1 MDNRERQ
8 LAGIRNGWWLVRA
21 GPRALAAAVTLALTP
36 AAAMAADAVPSSLY
50 ARILEVRE
58 QSRFVPDKALTQL
71 LKLQA
76 EAVDAPPATQAE
88 LLTQLTMANM
98 RAGHSDAALAAAD
111 QLIAYGQ
118 SLRDNAIIAKGQMVK
133 SFVLFDRADV
143 KAAHQLSFDAEKTAA
158 NSSNL
163 ALRSQIAVAV
173 GDTYA
178 AQGNFPA
185 ALVKLQNGVDMARQV
200 NDDPVILVGALNEL
214 VGLYTQMKDYDK
226 ASAALEEL
234 LTETEKLRSPGR
246 MAAAKITEYGLAI
259 DSGQPKRA
267 LRALLQSLDLERKLG
282 AERMMGVTLVNLSDS
297 YLKEHDYPRAAQ
309 YATESLR
316 STQLTNDKSVE
327 ATARVNLGQ
336 AYLGMGRIAEGKKQ
350 YEAGMA
356 RYEQENNK
364 PDLQSALREYGEA
377 LERSGDLGGAVSA
390 YHRERKLSNELF
402 EKQRR
407 QAVLELQEKYE
418 TEKKQRQIQLLSQE
432 NQVKGAEIDN
442 RRLQQRVWWLLALV
456 FALASVVVGLLY
468 RKVRHANAQLEVKN
482 LELKAQSTLD
492 PLTSLYNRRHFQ
504 DFMRDSPHAGL
515 PVLDKRALHGDDIV
529 GALFLLDVDHFKHI
543 NDRHGH
549 AAGDAVLRMIAE
561 NLRVVLRETDMI
573 VRWGGEEFLAFLPA
587 LPRHGVDEVARRI
600 LAGISSQ
607 VIRYQDQEISVHVS
621 VGFSPFPLAPAGAP
635 LPWERAVNLV
645 DMALYLAKAHGR
657 NRAYGL
663 RGFHN
668 FQHSSMEQIEQDL
681 EGAWRAGF
689 VDLSVVFGSEQEQR
703 LAELNNVVP
712 LKRAPEPA
720 KTTPH

>member
-1 MDNRERQ
+1 M
-8 LAGIRNGWWLVRA
+8 AGIRNGWWQVRA
-21 GPRALAAAVTLALTP
+21 GPRAFAAAVALALTP
-36 AAAMAADAVPSSLY
+36 AAAMAADAEPSTLY
-50 ARILEVRE
+50 ARIIEVRE

-76 EAVDAPPATQAE
+76 EAVNAPPATQAE
-88 LLTQLTMANM
+88 LLAQLTMANL

-118 SLRDNAIIAKGQMVK
+118 SLHDDAIVAKGQMVK

-143 KAAHQLSFDAEKTAA
+143 KAAHQLSFDAEKTAPT
-158 NSSNL
+158 SSNL

-185 ALVKLQNGVDMARQV
+185 ALVKLQNAVDMARQV

-226 ASAALEEL
+226 ASSALEEL

-246 MAAAKITEYGLAI
+246 MAVAKITEYGLAI

-309 YATESLR
+309 YANESLR
-316 STQLTNDKSVE
+316 STQLTNDKSTE

-336 AYLGMGRIAEGKKQ
+336 AYLGMGRTAEGKKQ

-377 LERSGDLGGAVSA
+377 LERVGDLGGAVSA
-390 YHRERKLSNELF
+390 YHRERALSNELF

-456 FALASVVVGLLY
+456 FALASMVVGLLY

-504 DFMRDSPHAGL
+504 DFMRDCLHTGL
-515 PVLDKRALHGDDIV
+515 PVLDKRTLHGDDIV

-607 VIRYQDQEISVHVS
+607 VIRYQDQEISVNVS

-657 NRAYGL
+657 NRAYGV
-663 RGFHN
+663 RGFNN
-668 FQHSSMEQIEQDL
+668 FQHTSMEQIEQDL

-689 VDLSVVFGSEQEQR
+689 VDLSVVFGGEHEQR
-703 LAELNNVVP
+703 LAEHNNVVP
-712 LKRAPEPA
+712 LKRPPQEPA
-720 KTTPH
+720 QTTPH